1 MQLPRRDF
9 LRIASALAIAPAVAA
24 KLFSP
29 TARAAAAGAAP
40 PSVPIYATQ
49 ITYCFR
55 APENTDIPQRLYDV
69 LPCTN
74 QHAFMGC
81 PPGSLALTGSKGK
94 LVFDEQ
100 EGARLW
106 EVDLVFVQPINMSLA
121 TLNQVDLRPFV
132 EPMRYQYSTV
142 ECVKLT

>member
-24 KLFSP
+24 KIFSP
-29 TARAAAAGAAP
+29 GSAAAAGAAP
-40 PSVPIYATQ
+40 PSVPIFATR
-49 ITYCFR
+49 ITYYFR

-81 PPGSLALTGSKGK
+81 PPGSLALAGSKGT
-94 LVFDEQ
+94 LVFDEK
-100 EGARLW
+100 EGARVW
-106 EVDLVFVQPINMSLA
+106 EVDLVFVQPANLSLA

-132 EPMRYQYSTV
+132 APMRFEYSTV
-142 ECVKLT
+142 ECVQLT